1 MEQITFYPTEPCNIQ
16 VAFETDEGTASNPL
30 TPYNKDY
37 SDIEEVM
44 VSFKKKV
51 TDFDDAYLRL
61 FMYDGQGGDTQSGS
75 ITIDEANHT
84 ITIQKLES
92 DELPVGTYSIYI
104 GVKCSG
110 LTNYLWLRT
119 QETQNI
125 IVEDDGI
132 RL

>member
-1 MEQITFYPTEPCNIQ
+1 
-16 VAFETDEGTASNPL
+16 
-30 TPYNKDY
+30 
-37 SDIEEVM
+37 
-44 VSFKKKV
+44 
-51 TDFDDAYLRL
+51 
-61 FMYDGQGGDTQSGS
+61 MYDGQGGDTQSGS